1 MPNFKTRPG
10 EVRSSLK
17 VGTFF
22 PPLRAVVQSIPET
35 ALRWCRSFL
44 QLSVGAS
51 TLPRKSFRGND
62 IFVCVWQ
69 YVRPQRGAGG
79 FFNSILDN
87 SAQELLIPKNFHIV
101 IFKKVPNIFWK
112 LAKCVL
118 AIWIYAFNK
127 ADQDPKRKITHSC
140 GKLEFQGV
148 LSPKF
153 VKESRRGRLFSREHD
168 FNRQV
173 PTQNV
178 VDHDDAVCI
187 RFATPNPCPPAR
199 SKEFPIRDDLMLVFA
214 YTQFLI
220 THGYT

>member
-1 MPNFKTRPG
+1 MGQKVGPTNVHGALREERAKKQVPNFKTRPG

-87 SAQELLIPKNFHIV
+87 SAQELLIPTSFHIV
-101 IFKKVPNIFWK
+101 IFLKNLKHLSEIGKVR
-112 LAKCVL
+112 AC
-118 AIWIYAFNK
+118 
-127 ADQDPKRKITHSC
+127 
-140 GKLEFQGV
+140 
-148 LSPKF
+148 
-153 VKESRRGRLFSREHD
+153 
-168 FNRQV
+168 
-173 PTQNV
+173 
-178 VDHDDAVCI
+178 
-187 RFATPNPCPPAR
+187 
-199 SKEFPIRDDLMLVFA
+199 DLDICF
-214 YTQFLI
+214 
-220 THGYT
+220 